1 MPKLTHFDEDG
12 NARMVDVGEKP
23 ITKRQAMAEGWI
35 QLSDPS
41 FAAVMGSN
49 QPKGDALMTAQL
61 AGIQAAKRTPDLIP
75 LCHPIPLTSVTVDL
89 KADQETQRVYCIA
102 VVCTEWKTGVEM
114 EALTAT
120 TTALLTIY
128 DMLKAVDR
136 GMVIGP
142 VQLREKLGGSSGH
155 WRRQNDVA
163 LS

>member
-114 EALTAT
+114 EAMQAASTA
-120 TTALLTIY
+120 ALTIY
-128 DMLKAVDR
+128 DMCKAIDR
-136 GMVIGP
+136 GMVVTEVCLLEKRGGKSGTW
-142 VQLREKLGGSSGH
+142 LREGP
-155 WRRQNDVA
+155 R
-163 LS
+163 